1 MGKKYMDT
9 KDGTLESSILGVLQ
23 EATKKNED
31 RLDPVN
37 KAAVKK
43 DFDDRKDK
51 DIDNDGD
58 VDSTDKYLHKRRKA
72 ISKAVAKEGLEDSP
86 NPANSWHL
94 CAKNVVHEEWGY
106 GECVPTMHADPD
118 EEGNIAWYDV
128 MFEHGLERGVDIS
141 ELMVK
146 KSEEHMHA
154 AYHGKDKKKLA
165 AMAHA
170 DKKKLDAMAHGD
182 QKKLDAMA
190 HADKKKLAAMA
201 HGDKKRLDAMAHAK
215 KINAMAHGNK
225 KESYEIGTDEYRE
238 YTQELTP
245 GQEIQKYGDFKV
257 QSMKEALKKVWGLD
271 EKKLDKTEEDD
282 KIAPVKGKKSMTGGD
297 VADVKVD
304 PEMKKESK

>member
-128 MFEHGLERGVDIS
+128 MFEHGLEKGVEIS
-141 ELMVK
+141 ELTVK
-146 KSEEHMHA
+146 KSESHHHA
-154 AYHGKDKKKLA
+154 ASYHGN
-165 AMAHA
+165 
-170 DKKKLDAMAHGD
+170 G
-182 QKKLDAMA
+182 
-190 HADKKKLAAMA
+190 KKKLAAMA
-201 HGDKKRLDAMAHAK
+201 HGDKKKLDAMAHGDKEKLDAMAHGDK
-215 KINAMAHGNK
+215 KKLAAMAHGNK

-297 VADVKVD
+297 VANVKVD

>member
-9 KDGTLESSILGVLQ
+9 KDGTLESSILGVWQ
-23 EATKKNED
+23 EAAKKNED
-31 RLDPVN
+31 KLDPVN
-37 KAAVKK
+37 KDAVKK

-72 ISKAVAKEGLEDSP
+72 VSKAIAKEGLEDSP

-128 MFEHGLERGVDIS
+128 MFEHGLEKGVEIS
-141 ELMVK
+141 ELTVK
-146 KSEEHMHA
+146 KSESHHHA
-154 AYHGKDKKKLA
+154 ASYHGN
-165 AMAHA
+165 
-170 DKKKLDAMAHGD
+170 G
-182 QKKLDAMA
+182 
-190 HADKKKLAAMA
+190 KKKLAAMA
-201 HGDKKRLDAMAHAK
+201 HGDKKKLDAMAHGDK
-215 KINAMAHGNK
+215 KKLDAMAHGDKKKLAAMAHGNK

-238 YTQELTP
+238 HAQELTP

-271 EKKLDKTEEDD
+271 EKRLDKTEEDD

-297 VADVKVD
+297 VANVKVD

>member
-1 MGKKYMDT
+1 MDT
-9 KDGTLESSILGVLQ
+9 KDGTLESSILGVWQ
-23 EATKKNED
+23 EAAKKNED
-31 RLDPVN
+31 KLDPVN
-37 KAAVKK
+37 KDAVKK

-72 ISKAVAKEGLEDSP
+72 VSKAIAKEGLEDSP

-128 MFEHGLERGVDIS
+128 MFEHGLEKGVEIS
-141 ELMVK
+141 ELTVK
-146 KSEEHMHA
+146 KSESHHHA
-154 AYHGKDKKKLA
+154 ASYHGN
-165 AMAHA
+165 
-170 DKKKLDAMAHGD
+170 G
-182 QKKLDAMA
+182 
-190 HADKKKLAAMA
+190 KKKLAAMA
-201 HGDKKRLDAMAHAK
+201 HGDKKKLDAMAHGDK
-215 KINAMAHGNK
+215 KKLDAMAHGDKKKLAAMAHGNK

-238 YTQELTP
+238 YTQKLTP

-271 EKKLDKTEEDD
+271 EKRLDKTEEDD

>member
-9 KDGTLESSILGVLQ
+9 KDGTLESSILGVWQ
-23 EATKKNED
+23 EAAKKNED
-31 RLDPVN
+31 KLDPVN
-37 KAAVKK
+37 KDAVKK

-72 ISKAVAKEGLEDSP
+72 VSKAIAKEGLEDSP

-128 MFEHGLERGVDIS
+128 MFEHGLEKGVEIS
-141 ELMVK
+141 ELTVK
-146 KSEEHMHA
+146 KSESHHHA
-154 AYHGKDKKKLA
+154 ASYHGN
-165 AMAHA
+165 
-170 DKKKLDAMAHGD
+170 G
-182 QKKLDAMA
+182 
-190 HADKKKLAAMA
+190 KKKLAAMA
-201 HGDKKRLDAMAHAK
+201 HGDKKKLDAMAHGDK
-215 KINAMAHGNK
+215 KKLDAMAHGDKKKLAAMAHGNK

-238 YTQELTP
+238 YTQKLTP

-271 EKKLDKTEEDD
+271 EKRLDKTEEDD

>member
-1 MGKKYMDT
+1 MDT
-9 KDGTLESSILGVLQ
+9 KDGTLESSILGVWQ
-23 EATKKNED
+23 EAAKKNED
-31 RLDPVN
+31 KLDPVN

-72 ISKAVAKEGLEDSP
+72 VSKAIAKEGLEDSP

-128 MFEHGLERGVDIS
+128 MFEHGLEKGVEIS
-141 ELMVK
+141 ELTVK
-146 KSEEHMHA
+146 KSESHHHA
-154 AYHGKDKKKLA
+154 ASYHGN
-165 AMAHA
+165 
-170 DKKKLDAMAHGD
+170 G
-182 QKKLDAMA
+182 
-190 HADKKKLAAMA
+190 KKKLAAMA
-201 HGDKKRLDAMAHAK
+201 HGDKKKLDAMAHGDK
-215 KINAMAHGNK
+215 KKLDAMAHGDKKKLAAMAHGNK

-238 YTQELTP
+238 HAQELTP
-245 GQEIQKYGDFKV
+245 GQEIQKYGHFKV

-271 EKKLDKTEEDD
+271 EKRLDKTEEDD

-297 VADVKVD
+297 VANVKVD

>member
-1 MGKKYMDT
+1 MGKKYIWTQKMAPLNHPFWASY
-9 KDGTLESSILGVLQ
+9 KRN
-23 EATKKNED
+23 KKNED

-37 KAAVKK
+37 KDAVKK

-146 KSEEHMHA
+146 SEAHM
-154 AYHGKDKKKLA
+154 LLVI
-165 AMAHA
+165 MVRI
-170 DKKKLDAMAHGD
+170 
-182 QKKLDAMA
+182 
-190 HADKKKLAAMA
+190 
-201 HGDKKRLDAMAHAK
+201 KRNWLRWHM
-215 KINAMAHGNK
+215 
-225 KESYEIGTDEYRE
+225 
-238 YTQELTP
+238 LTR
-245 GQEIQKYGDFKV
+245 KN
-257 QSMKEALKKVWGLD
+257 
-271 EKKLDKTEEDD
+271 
-282 KIAPVKGKKSMTGGD
+282 
-297 VADVKVD
+297 
-304 PEMKKESK
+304 

>member
-1 MGKKYMDT
+1 M
-9 KDGTLESSILGVLQ
+9 
-23 EATKKNED
+23 
-31 RLDPVN
+31 
-37 KAAVKK
+37 
-43 DFDDRKDK
+43 
-51 DIDNDGD
+51 
-58 VDSTDKYLHKRRKA
+58 HKRRKA
-72 ISKAVAKEGLEDSP
+72 VSKAIAKEGLEDSP

-128 MFEHGLERGVDIS
+128 MFEHGLERGVEIS
-141 ELMVK
+141 ELTVK
-146 KSEEHMHA
+146 KSESHHHA
-154 AYHGKDKKKLA
+154 ASYHGN
-165 AMAHA
+165 
-170 DKKKLDAMAHGD
+170 G
-182 QKKLDAMA
+182 
-190 HADKKKLAAMA
+190 KKKLAAMA
-201 HGDKKRLDAMAHAK
+201 HGDKKKLDAMAHGDKEKLDAMAHGDK
-215 KINAMAHGNK
+215 KKLAAMAHGNK

-245 GQEIQKYGDFKV
+245 GQEIQKYGHFKV

-271 EKKLDKTEEDD
+271 EKKLDKSEEDD

>member
-9 KDGTLESSILGVLQ
+9 KDGTLESSILGVWQ
-23 EATKKNED
+23 EAAKKNED
-31 RLDPVN
+31 KLDPVN
-37 KAAVKK
+37 KDAVKK

-128 MFEHGLERGVDIS
+128 MFEHGLEKGVEIS
-141 ELMVK
+141 ELTVK
-146 KSEEHMHA
+146 KSESHHHA
-154 AYHGKDKKKLA
+154 ASYHGN
-165 AMAHA
+165 
-170 DKKKLDAMAHGD
+170 G
-182 QKKLDAMA
+182 
-190 HADKKKLAAMA
+190 KKKLAAMA
-201 HGDKKRLDAMAHAK
+201 HGDKKKLDAMAHGDK
-215 KINAMAHGNK
+215 KKLAAMAHGNK

-238 YTQELTP
+238 HAQELTP

-271 EKKLDKTEEDD
+271 EKRLDKTEEDD

-297 VADVKVD
+297 VANVKVD

>member
-9 KDGTLESSILGVLQ
+9 KDGTLESSILGVWQ
-23 EATKKNED
+23 EAAKKNED
-31 RLDPVN
+31 KLDPVN
-37 KAAVKK
+37 KDAVKK

-72 ISKAVAKEGLEDSP
+72 VSKAIAKEGLEDSP

-128 MFEHGLERGVDIS
+128 MFEHGLEKGVEIS
-141 ELMVK
+141 ELTVK
-146 KSEEHMHA
+146 KSESHHHA
-154 AYHGKDKKKLA
+154 ASYHGN
-165 AMAHA
+165 
-170 DKKKLDAMAHGD
+170 G
-182 QKKLDAMA
+182 
-190 HADKKKLAAMA
+190 KKKLAAMA
-201 HGDKKRLDAMAHAK
+201 HGDKKKLDAMAHGDK
-215 KINAMAHGNK
+215 KKLAAMAHGNK

-245 GQEIQKYGDFKV
+245 GQEIKKYGDFKV

-297 VADVKVD
+297 VANVKVD

>member
-1 MGKKYMDT
+1 MDT
-9 KDGTLESSILGVLQ
+9 KDGTLESSILGVWQ
-23 EATKKNED
+23 EAAKKNED
-31 RLDPVN
+31 KLDPVN
-37 KAAVKK
+37 KDAVKK

-72 ISKAVAKEGLEDSP
+72 VSKAIAKEGLEDSP

-128 MFEHGLERGVDIS
+128 MFEHGLEKGVEIS
-141 ELMVK
+141 ELTVK
-146 KSEEHMHA
+146 KSESHHHA
-154 AYHGKDKKKLA
+154 ASYHGN
-165 AMAHA
+165 
-170 DKKKLDAMAHGD
+170 G
-182 QKKLDAMA
+182 
-190 HADKKKLAAMA
+190 KKKLAAMA
-201 HGDKKRLDAMAHAK
+201 HGDKKKLDAMAHGDKEKLDAMAHGDK
-215 KINAMAHGNK
+215 KKLAAMAHGNK

-238 YTQELTP
+238 YTQKLTP

-271 EKKLDKTEEDD
+271 EKKLDKSEEDD

>member
-9 KDGTLESSILGVLQ
+9 KDGTLESSILGVWQ
-23 EATKKNED
+23 EAAKKNED
-31 RLDPVN
+31 KLDPVN
-37 KAAVKK
+37 KDAVKK

-72 ISKAVAKEGLEDSP
+72 VSKAITKEGLEDSP

-128 MFEHGLERGVDIS
+128 MFEHGLERGVEIS
-141 ELMVK
+141 ELTVK
-146 KSEEHMHA
+146 KSESHHHA
-154 AYHGKDKKKLA
+154 ASYHGN
-165 AMAHA
+165 
-170 DKKKLDAMAHGD
+170 G
-182 QKKLDAMA
+182 
-190 HADKKKLAAMA
+190 KKKLAAMA
-201 HGDKKRLDAMAHAK
+201 HGDKKKLDAMAHGDKEKLDAMAHGDK
-215 KINAMAHGNK
+215 KKLAAMAHGNK

-238 YTQELTP
+238 YTQKLTP

-297 VADVKVD
+297 VANVKVD

>member
-1 MGKKYMDT
+1 MDT
-9 KDGTLESSILGVLQ
+9 KDGTLESSILGVWQ
-23 EATKKNED
+23 EAAKKNED
-31 RLDPVN
+31 KLDPVN
-37 KAAVKK
+37 KDAVKK

-72 ISKAVAKEGLEDSP
+72 VSKAIAKEGLEDSP

-128 MFEHGLERGVDIS
+128 MFEHGLEKGVEIS
-141 ELMVK
+141 ELTVK
-146 KSEEHMHA
+146 KSESHHHA
-154 AYHGKDKKKLA
+154 ASYHGN
-165 AMAHA
+165 
-170 DKKKLDAMAHGD
+170 G
-182 QKKLDAMA
+182 
-190 HADKKKLAAMA
+190 KKKLAAMA
-201 HGDKKRLDAMAHAK
+201 HGDKKKLDAMAHGDKEKLDAMAHGDK
-215 KINAMAHGNK
+215 KKLDAMAHGDKKKLAAMAHGNK

-238 YTQELTP
+238 HAQELTP

-297 VADVKVD
+297 VANVKVD

>member
-9 KDGTLESSILGVLQ
+9 KDGTLESSILGVWQ
-23 EATKKNED
+23 EAAKKNED
-31 RLDPVN
+31 KLDPVN
-37 KAAVKK
+37 KDAVKK

-72 ISKAVAKEGLEDSP
+72 VSKAIAKEGLEDSP

-128 MFEHGLERGVDIS
+128 MFEHGLERGVEIS
-141 ELMVK
+141 ELTVK
-146 KSEEHMHA
+146 KSESHHHA
-154 AYHGKDKKKLA
+154 ASYHGN
-165 AMAHA
+165 
-170 DKKKLDAMAHGD
+170 G
-182 QKKLDAMA
+182 
-190 HADKKKLAAMA
+190 KKKLAAMA
-201 HGDKKRLDAMAHAK
+201 HGDKKKLDAMAHGDK
-215 KINAMAHGNK
+215 KKLDAMAHGDKKKLAAMAHGNK

-238 YTQELTP
+238 HAQELTP

-271 EKKLDKTEEDD
+271 EKRLDKTEEDD

-297 VADVKVD
+297 VANVKVD

>member
-1 MGKKYMDT
+1 MDT
-9 KDGTLESSILGVLQ
+9 KDGTLESSILGVWQ
-23 EATKKNED
+23 EAAKKNED
-31 RLDPVN
+31 KLDPVN
-37 KAAVKK
+37 KDAVKK

-72 ISKAVAKEGLEDSP
+72 VSKAIAKEGLEDSP

-128 MFEHGLERGVDIS
+128 MFEHGLEKGVEIS
-141 ELMVK
+141 ELTVK
-146 KSEEHMHA
+146 KSESHHHA
-154 AYHGKDKKKLA
+154 ASYHGN
-165 AMAHA
+165 
-170 DKKKLDAMAHGD
+170 G
-182 QKKLDAMA
+182 
-190 HADKKKLAAMA
+190 KKKLAAMA
-201 HGDKKRLDAMAHAK
+201 HGDKKKLDAMAHGDK
-215 KINAMAHGNK
+215 KKLDAMAHGDKKKLAAMAHGNK

-238 YTQELTP
+238 HAQELTP

-297 VADVKVD
+297 VANVKVD

>member
-72 ISKAVAKEGLEDSP
+72 VSKAIAKEGLEDSP

-128 MFEHGLERGVDIS
+128 MFEHGLERGVEIS
-141 ELMVK
+141 ELTVK
-146 KSEEHMHA
+146 KSESHHHA
-154 AYHGKDKKKLA
+154 ASYHGN
-165 AMAHA
+165 
-170 DKKKLDAMAHGD
+170 G
-182 QKKLDAMA
+182 
-190 HADKKKLAAMA
+190 KKKLAAMA
-201 HGDKKRLDAMAHAK
+201 HGDKKKLDAMAHGDKEKLDAMAHGDK
-215 KINAMAHGNK
+215 KKLAAMAHGNK

-245 GQEIQKYGDFKV
+245 GQEIQKYGHFKV

-271 EKKLDKTEEDD
+271 EKKLDKSEEDD

>member
-9 KDGTLESSILGVLQ
+9 KDGTLESSILGVWQ
-23 EATKKNED
+23 EAAKKNED
-31 RLDPVN
+31 KLDPVN
-37 KAAVKK
+37 KDAVKK

-72 ISKAVAKEGLEDSP
+72 VSKAIAKEGLEDSP

-128 MFEHGLERGVDIS
+128 MFEHGLEKGVEIS
-141 ELMVK
+141 ELTVK
-146 KSEEHMHA
+146 KSESHHHA
-154 AYHGKDKKKLA
+154 ASYHGN
-165 AMAHA
+165 
-170 DKKKLDAMAHGD
+170 G
-182 QKKLDAMA
+182 
-190 HADKKKLAAMA
+190 KKKLAAMA
-201 HGDKKRLDAMAHAK
+201 HGDKKKLDAMAHGDK
-215 KINAMAHGNK
+215 KKLAAMAHGNK

-238 YTQELTP
+238 YTQKLTP

-271 EKKLDKTEEDD
+271 EKKLDKSEEDD

>member
-9 KDGTLESSILGVLQ
+9 KDGTLESSILGVWQ
-23 EATKKNED
+23 EAAKKNED
-31 RLDPVN
+31 KLDPVN
-37 KAAVKK
+37 KDAVKK

-72 ISKAVAKEGLEDSP
+72 VSKAIAKEGLEDSP

-128 MFEHGLERGVDIS
+128 MFEHGLEKGVEIS
-141 ELMVK
+141 ELTVK
-146 KSEEHMHA
+146 KSESHHHA
-154 AYHGKDKKKLA
+154 ASYHGN
-165 AMAHA
+165 
-170 DKKKLDAMAHGD
+170 G
-182 QKKLDAMA
+182 
-190 HADKKKLAAMA
+190 KKKLAAMA
-201 HGDKKRLDAMAHAK
+201 HGDKKKLDAMAHGDK
-215 KINAMAHGNK
+215 KKLDAMAHGDKKKLAAMAHGNK

-238 YTQELTP
+238 YTQKLTP

-271 EKKLDKTEEDD
+271 EKRLDKTEEDD

-297 VADVKVD
+297 VANVKVD

>member
-9 KDGTLESSILGVLQ
+9 KDGTLESSILGVWQ
-23 EATKKNED
+23 EAAKKNED
-31 RLDPVN
+31 KLDPVN
-37 KAAVKK
+37 KDAVKK

-72 ISKAVAKEGLEDSP
+72 VSKAIAKEGLEDSP

-128 MFEHGLERGVDIS
+128 MFEHGLERGVEIS
-141 ELMVK
+141 ELTVK
-146 KSEEHMHA
+146 KSESHHHA
-154 AYHGKDKKKLA
+154 ASYHGNGKKKLA

-190 HADKKKLAAMA
+190 HADKKKLA
-201 HGDKKRLDAMAHAK
+201 
-215 KINAMAHGNK
+215 AMAHGNK

-271 EKKLDKTEEDD
+271 EKKLDKSEEDD

>member
-37 KAAVKK
+37 KDAVKK

-72 ISKAVAKEGLEDSP
+72 VSKAIAKEGLEDSP

-128 MFEHGLERGVDIS
+128 MFEHGLEKGVEIS
-141 ELMVK
+141 ELTVK
-146 KSEEHMHA
+146 KSESHHHA
-154 AYHGKDKKKLA
+154 ASYHGN
-165 AMAHA
+165 
-170 DKKKLDAMAHGD
+170 G
-182 QKKLDAMA
+182 
-190 HADKKKLAAMA
+190 KKKLAAMA
-201 HGDKKRLDAMAHAK
+201 HGDKKKLDAMAHGDK
-215 KINAMAHGNK
+215 KKLDDMAHGDKKKLAAMAHGNK

-238 YTQELTP
+238 HAQELTP

>member
-9 KDGTLESSILGVLQ
+9 KDGTLESSILGVWQ
-23 EATKKNED
+23 EAAKKNED
-31 RLDPVN
+31 KLDPVN
-37 KAAVKK
+37 KDAVKK

-72 ISKAVAKEGLEDSP
+72 VSKAITKEGLEDSP

-128 MFEHGLERGVDIS
+128 MFEHGLEKGVEIS
-141 ELMVK
+141 ELTVK
-146 KSEEHMHA
+146 KSESHHHA
-154 AYHGKDKKKLA
+154 ASYHGN
-165 AMAHA
+165 
-170 DKKKLDAMAHGD
+170 G
-182 QKKLDAMA
+182 
-190 HADKKKLAAMA
+190 KKKLAAMA
-201 HGDKKRLDAMAHAK
+201 HGDKKKLDAMAHGDKEKLDAMAHGDK
-215 KINAMAHGNK
+215 KKLAAMAHGNK

-238 YTQELTP
+238 YTQKLTP

-271 EKKLDKTEEDD
+271 EKRLDKTEEDD

>member
-1 MGKKYMDT
+1 MDT
-9 KDGTLESSILGVLQ
+9 KDGTLESSILGVWQ
-23 EATKKNED
+23 EAAKKNED
-31 RLDPVN
+31 KLDPVN
-37 KAAVKK
+37 KDAVKK

-72 ISKAVAKEGLEDSP
+72 VSKAITKEGLEDSP

-128 MFEHGLERGVDIS
+128 MFEHGLERGVEIS
-141 ELMVK
+141 ELTVK
-146 KSEEHMHA
+146 KSESHHHA
-154 AYHGKDKKKLA
+154 ARYHGN
-165 AMAHA
+165 
-170 DKKKLDAMAHGD
+170 G
-182 QKKLDAMA
+182 
-190 HADKKKLAAMA
+190 KKKLAAMA
-201 HGDKKRLDAMAHAK
+201 HGDKKKLDAMAHGDKEKLDAMAHGDK
-215 KINAMAHGNK
+215 KKLAAMAHGNK

-238 YTQELTP
+238 YTQKLTP

-297 VADVKVD
+297 VANVKVD

>member
-9 KDGTLESSILGVLQ
+9 KDGTLESSILGVWQ
-23 EATKKNED
+23 EAAKKNED
-31 RLDPVN
+31 KLDPVN
-37 KAAVKK
+37 KDAVKK

-72 ISKAVAKEGLEDSP
+72 VSKAIAKEGLEDSP

-128 MFEHGLERGVDIS
+128 MFEHGLERGVEIS
-141 ELMVK
+141 ELTVK
-146 KSEEHMHA
+146 KSESHHHA
-154 AYHGKDKKKLA
+154 ASYHGN
-165 AMAHA
+165 
-170 DKKKLDAMAHGD
+170 G
-182 QKKLDAMA
+182 
-190 HADKKKLAAMA
+190 KKKLAAMA
-201 HGDKKRLDAMAHAK
+201 HGDKKKLDAMAHGDK
-215 KINAMAHGNK
+215 KKLDAMAHGDKKKLAAMAHGNK

-238 YTQELTP
+238 HAQELTP

>member
-9 KDGTLESSILGVLQ
+9 KDGTLESSILGVWQ
-23 EATKKNED
+23 EAAKKNED
-31 RLDPVN
+31 KLDPVN
-37 KAAVKK
+37 KDAVKK

-72 ISKAVAKEGLEDSP
+72 VSKAITKEGLEDSP

-128 MFEHGLERGVDIS
+128 MFEHGLEKGVEIS
-141 ELMVK
+141 ELTVK
-146 KSEEHMHA
+146 KSESHHHA
-154 AYHGKDKKKLA
+154 ASYHGN
-165 AMAHA
+165 
-170 DKKKLDAMAHGD
+170 G
-182 QKKLDAMA
+182 
-190 HADKKKLAAMA
+190 KKKLAAMA
-201 HGDKKRLDAMAHAK
+201 HGDKKKLDAMAHGDKEKLDAMAHGDK
-215 KINAMAHGNK
+215 KKLAAMAHGNK

-238 YTQELTP
+238 YTQKLTP

>member
-31 RLDPVN
+31 KLDTVN

-72 ISKAVAKEGLEDSP
+72 VSKAIAKEGLEDSP

-146 KSEEHMHA
+146 KSEEHIPP
-154 AYHGKDKKKLA
+154 AYHGKDK
-165 AMAHA
+165 
-170 DKKKLDAMAHGD
+170 
-182 QKKLDAMA
+182 KKLDAMA

-201 HGDKKRLDAMAHAK
+201 HGDKKKLA
-215 KINAMAHGNK
+215 AMAHGNK

-271 EKKLDKTEEDD
+271 EKRLDKTEEDD

-297 VADVKVD
+297 VANVKVD

>member
-72 ISKAVAKEGLEDSP
+72 VSKAIAKEGLEDSP

-118 EEGNIAWYDV
+118 EEGNIAAQQMDYGRITPLLV
-128 MFEHGLERGVDIS
+128 KAIQEQQEQIE
-141 ELMVK
+141 ELK
-146 KSEEHMHA
+146 AEIA
-154 AYHGKDKKKLA
+154 KL
-165 AMAHA
+165 
-170 DKKKLDAMAHGD
+170 
-182 QKKLDAMA
+182 
-190 HADKKKLAAMA
+190 
-201 HGDKKRLDAMAHAK
+201 
-215 KINAMAHGNK
+215 
-225 KESYEIGTDEYRE
+225 
-238 YTQELTP
+238 
-245 GQEIQKYGDFKV
+245 
-257 QSMKEALKKVWGLD
+257 
-271 EKKLDKTEEDD
+271 
-282 KIAPVKGKKSMTGGD
+282 KG
-297 VADVKVD
+297 
-304 PEMKKESK
+304 E

>member
-1 MGKKYMDT
+1 MDT
-9 KDGTLESSILGVLQ
+9 KDGTLESSILGVWQ
-23 EATKKNED
+23 EAAKKNED
-31 RLDPVN
+31 KLDPVN
-37 KAAVKK
+37 KDAVKK

-72 ISKAVAKEGLEDSP
+72 VSKAITKEGLEDSP

-128 MFEHGLERGVDIS
+128 MFEHGLEKGVEIS
-141 ELMVK
+141 ELTVK
-146 KSEEHMHA
+146 KSESHHHA
-154 AYHGKDKKKLA
+154 ASYHGN
-165 AMAHA
+165 
-170 DKKKLDAMAHGD
+170 G
-182 QKKLDAMA
+182 
-190 HADKKKLAAMA
+190 KKKLAAMA
-201 HGDKKRLDAMAHAK
+201 HGDKKKLDAMAHGDK
-215 KINAMAHGNK
+215 KKLAAMAHGNK

-238 YTQELTP
+238 YTQKLTP

-271 EKKLDKTEEDD
+271 EKKLDKSEEDD

>member
-9 KDGTLESSILGVLQ
+9 KDGTLESSILGVWQ
-23 EATKKNED
+23 EAAKKNED
-31 RLDPVN
+31 KLDPVN
-37 KAAVKK
+37 KDAVKK

-72 ISKAVAKEGLEDSP
+72 VSKAIAKEGLEDSP

-128 MFEHGLERGVDIS
+128 MFEHGLEKGVEIS
-141 ELMVK
+141 ELTVK
-146 KSEEHMHA
+146 KSESHHHA
-154 AYHGKDKKKLA
+154 ASYHGN
-165 AMAHA
+165 
-170 DKKKLDAMAHGD
+170 G
-182 QKKLDAMA
+182 
-190 HADKKKLAAMA
+190 KKKLAAMA
-201 HGDKKRLDAMAHAK
+201 HGDKKKLDAMAHGDK
-215 KINAMAHGNK
+215 KKLAAMAHGNK

-238 YTQELTP
+238 HAQELTP
-245 GQEIQKYGDFKV
+245 GQEIQKYGHFKV

-271 EKKLDKTEEDD
+271 EKRLDKTEEDD

-297 VADVKVD
+297 VANVKVD

>member
-9 KDGTLESSILGVLQ
+9 KDGTLESSILGVWQ
-23 EATKKNED
+23 EAAKKNED
-31 RLDPVN
+31 KLDPVN
-37 KAAVKK
+37 KDAVKK

-72 ISKAVAKEGLEDSP
+72 VSKAIAKEGLEDSP

-128 MFEHGLERGVDIS
+128 MFEHGLERGVEIS
-141 ELMVK
+141 ELTVK
-146 KSEEHMHA
+146 KSESHHHA
-154 AYHGKDKKKLA
+154 ASYHGN
-165 AMAHA
+165 
-170 DKKKLDAMAHGD
+170 G
-182 QKKLDAMA
+182 
-190 HADKKKLAAMA
+190 KKKLAAMA
-201 HGDKKRLDAMAHAK
+201 HGDKKKLDAMAHGDKEKLDAMAHGDK
-215 KINAMAHGNK
+215 KKLAAMAHGNK

-245 GQEIQKYGDFKV
+245 GQEIQKYGHFKV

-271 EKKLDKTEEDD
+271 EKKLDKSEEDD

>member
-1 MGKKYMDT
+1 MDT
-9 KDGTLESSILGVLQ
+9 KDGTLESSILGVWQ
-23 EATKKNED
+23 EAAKKNED
-31 RLDPVN
+31 KLDPVN
-37 KAAVKK
+37 KDAVKK

-72 ISKAVAKEGLEDSP
+72 VSKAIAKEGLEDSP

-128 MFEHGLERGVDIS
+128 MFEHGLERGVEIS
-141 ELMVK
+141 ELTVK
-146 KSEEHMHA
+146 KSESHHHA
-154 AYHGKDKKKLA
+154 ASYHGN
-165 AMAHA
+165 
-170 DKKKLDAMAHGD
+170 G
-182 QKKLDAMA
+182 
-190 HADKKKLAAMA
+190 KKKLAAMA
-201 HGDKKRLDAMAHAK
+201 HGDKKKLDAMAHGDK
-215 KINAMAHGNK
+215 KKLDAMAHGDKKKLAAMAHGNK

-238 YTQELTP
+238 HAQELTP

>member
-9 KDGTLESSILGVLQ
+9 KDGTLESSILGVWQ
-23 EATKKNED
+23 EAAKKNED
-31 RLDPVN
+31 KLDPVN
-37 KAAVKK
+37 KDAVKK

-72 ISKAVAKEGLEDSP
+72 VSKAIAKEGLEDSP

-128 MFEHGLERGVDIS
+128 MFEHGLEKGVEIS
-141 ELMVK
+141 ELTVK
-146 KSEEHMHA
+146 KSESHHHA
-154 AYHGKDKKKLA
+154 ASYHGN
-165 AMAHA
+165 
-170 DKKKLDAMAHGD
+170 G
-182 QKKLDAMA
+182 
-190 HADKKKLAAMA
+190 KKKLAAMA
-201 HGDKKRLDAMAHAK
+201 HGDKKKLDAMAHGDK
-215 KINAMAHGNK
+215 KKLAAMAHGNK

-238 YTQELTP
+238 YTQKLTP

-271 EKKLDKTEEDD
+271 EKKLDKSEEDD

-297 VADVKVD
+297 VANVKVD